1 VREPLNRIL
10 DTVTA
15 MIPLECM
22 KAWHKLGAYFDYLY
36 NIVKDGN
43 VKAISDLNERKTVSK
58 LVGLVTR
65 FKEQQAYENQVPP
78 FNKLVL
84 TISAIVRSQPL
95 VIYLHGI
102 SEQNQPTV
110 QDVLNEVEKLG
121 RPSSYYKECQPEEV

>member
-1 VREPLNRIL
+1 
-10 DTVTA
+10 
-15 MIPLECM
+15 M

-84 TISAIVRSQPL
+84 TISAIVRS
-95 VIYLHGI
+95 
-102 SEQNQPTV
+102 
-110 QDVLNEVEKLG
+110 
-121 RPSSYYKECQPEEV
+121 